1 MKKIHYDDVKEKT
14 YGEVIK
20 MSKKYVGLAEEIVS
34 KIGGPDN
41 VSAVRHCQTRLRFT
55 LKDTGKADKEAIQGM
70 DGVAQ
75 VVESGGMFQVVIGM
89 HVAEVYEEVEKLIP
103 TKDREQAQGQGGGE
117 KMSPVNFAIDFVSSV
132 FQPIIP
138 ALSGAGML
146 KALMALLNVFG
157 LVNPESQTY
166 YILNFFADAAF
177 AFLPVLLAFTT
188 ARRMKCNVVLA
199 MSVAGIMCHPNWSAL
214 VAAGEPVSFFGIIPF
229 YLVAYTSTVIPVI
242 LVIVVQSF
250 VEKGLNKI
258 IPKAVNLVFVPM
270 FTFLIMG
277 TLALSV
283 LGPVGEYAG
292 EGLAI
297 VFDWLSTNASWAP
310 ALLIGGLLPVMVMFG
325 LHHAV
330 APLGSM
336 QMASLGFDSIF
347 GPGCVCSNI
356 AQGSAALVVAFR
368 TKDSKTKQLGLSTG
382 TTALMGITEPVLYGL
397 NLPKKY
403 PLVASMIGGSLGG
416 LYAGITHTHRFAT
429 GSSGIPA
436 ILLYIGEDSMA
447 YFWNIIIALLITA
460 VSTAVITFVLSLKYE
475 IKESKETAP
484 AAEPVVIADIEADV
498 VYAPVNGNVIAM
510 EKIPDPTFSEGVLG
524 KTIGMEPADGIVRAP
539 FNGKVVQASDTGHAI
554 GLESSDGMEVLIHVG
569 VDTVEMGGHGFD
581 VKVKE
586 GDAVSAGQELL
597 VFDRKAVA
605 DAGHPDV
612 VILIVLNADDYASF
626 ETAPEGMAKVG
637 TKVIKGIR

>member
-1 MKKIHYDDVKEKT
+1 M
-14 YGEVIK
+14 
-20 MSKKYVGLAEEIVS
+20 
-34 KIGGPDN
+34 
-41 VSAVRHCQTRLRFT
+41 
-55 LKDTGKADKEAIQGM
+55 
-70 DGVAQ
+70 
-75 VVESGGMFQVVIGM
+75 
-89 HVAEVYEEVEKLIP
+89 
-103 TKDREQAQGQGGGE
+103 
-117 KMSPVNFAIDFVSSV
+117 
-132 FQPIIP
+132 
-138 ALSGAGML
+138 
-146 KALMALLNVFG
+146 
-157 LVNPESQTY
+157 
-166 YILNFFADAAF
+166 
-177 AFLPVLLAFTT
+177 
-188 ARRMKCNVVLA
+188 
-199 MSVAGIMCHPNWSAL
+199 
-214 VAAGEPVSFFGIIPF
+214 
-229 YLVAYTSTVIPVI
+229 AYTSTVIPVI

-258 IPKAVNLVFVPM
+258 VPKAVNLVFVPM

-292 EGLAI
+292 EGLAL

-403 PLVASMIGGSLGG
+403 SLVASMIGGGLGG

-436 ILLYIGEDSMA
+436 ILLYIGDDSMA

-460 VSTAVITFVLSLKYE
+460 ISTAVITFVLSLKYE
-475 IKESKETAP
+475 NKESQETAP
-484 AAEPVVIADIEADV
+484 AVEPVVIADIEADA

-539 FNGKVVQASDTGHAI
+539 FHGKVVQASDTGHAI

-626 ETAPEGMAKVG
+626 ETAPEGMAKAG

>member
-1 MKKIHYDDVKEKT
+1 
-14 YGEVIK
+14 
-20 MSKKYVGLAEEIVS
+20 MSKKYISLAETIVA
-34 KIGGPDN
+34 KVGGPEN

-55 LKDTGKADKEAIQGM
+55 LKDTGKADKEGIQNL

-89 HVAEVYEEVEKLIP
+89 HVAEVFEEVEKLLP
-103 TKDREQAQGQGGGE
+103 VRDGGETSGSEGGE

-132 FQPIIP
+132 FQPIVP

-146 KALMALLNVFG
+146 KALMALLTVFH
-157 LVNPESQTY
+157 LVDGESQTY

-177 AFLPVLLAFTT
+177 AFLPVLLAYTT
-188 ARRMKCNVVLA
+188 ARRMKCNVILA
-199 MSVAGIMCHPNWSAL
+199 MSVAGIMCHSNWAAL
-214 VAAGEPVSFFGIIPF
+214 VAAGEGVSFFGLIPF
-229 YLVAYTSTVIPVI
+229 YLVNYTSTVIPII

-250 VEKGLNKI
+250 VEKLLNKV

-283 LGPVGEYAG
+283 LGPIGEYAG
-292 EGLAI
+292 EALAL

-310 ALLIGGLLPVMVMFG
+310 AVLIGALLPVMVMFG
-325 LHHAV
+325 LHHAI

-356 AQGSAALVVAFR
+356 AQGVAALVVGIR
-368 TKDSKTKQLGLSTG
+368 TKDAKTKQLGFSTG

-403 PLVASMIGGSLGG
+403 PLAAAIAGGGLGG

-436 ILLYIGEDSMA
+436 ILLYLGDGSMR
-447 YFWNIIIALLITA
+447 YFWNIIIALVITA
-460 VSTAVITFVLSLKYE
+460 VSTAIITFVLSLKYE
-475 IKESKETAP
+475 NKEKEDAQVKELVIEH
-484 AAEPVVIADIEADV
+484 AEENA
-498 VYAPVNGNVIAM
+498 VYAPVSGNLIAM
-510 EKIPDPTFSEGVLG
+510 EKIPDPTFSAGILG
-524 KTIGMEPADGIVRAP
+524 KTIGIEPTDGTVYAP
-539 FNGKVVQASDTGHAI
+539 FEGTAVQVSDTGHAI
-554 GLESSDGMEVLIHVG
+554 GLVNADGLELLIHVG
-569 VDTVEMGGHGFD
+569 VDTVDMGGQGFD
-581 VKVKE
+581 VKIKQ
-586 GDAVSAGQELL
+586 GDSVRAGQELL
-597 VFDRKAVA
+597 AFGRKAIA

-612 VILIVLNADDYASF
+612 VMVIVLNPDNYSDI
-626 ETAPEGMAKVG
+626 ETAEEGTVEAGIKVMQA
-637 TKVIKGIR
+637 IK

>member
-1 MKKIHYDDVKEKT
+1 
-14 YGEVIK
+14 
-20 MSKKYVGLAEEIVS
+20 MSRKYEGLASAIVE
-34 KIGGPDN
+34 KVGGPDN
-41 VSAVRHCQTRLRFT
+41 IGAVRHCQTRLRFT
-55 LKDTGKADKEAIQGM
+55 LNDTGIADKDGIQSL

-89 HVAEVYEEVEKLIP
+89 HVAEVFEEVEKFLP
-103 TKDREQAQGQGGGE
+103 DKEGETAQEKE

-132 FQPIIP
+132 FQPIVP

-146 KALMALLNVFG
+146 KALMALLTVFH
-157 LVNPESQTY
+157 LVDSSSQSY
-166 YILNFFADAAF
+166 YILNFFADAVF
-177 AFLPVLLAFTT
+177 TFLPLLLAYTT
-188 ARRMKCNVVLA
+188 AKRMKCNVVLA
-199 MSVAGIMCHPNWSAL
+199 ISVAGIMCHPNWAAL
-214 VAAGEPVSFFGIIPF
+214 VTAGEPVNFFGVIPF
-229 YLVAYTSTVIPVI
+229 YLVAYTSTVIPII

-250 VEKGLNKI
+250 VEKALNKV

-292 EGLAI
+292 EGLALI
-297 VFDWLSTNASWAP
+297 FNWLSTNASWAP
-310 ALLIGGLLPVMVMFG
+310 SVLIGGLLPVMVMFG

-356 AQGSAALVVAFR
+356 AQGTAALVVGMR
-368 TKDSKTKQLGLSTG
+368 TKDAKTRQLGLSTG

-403 PLVASMIGGSLGG
+403 PLFAAMIGGGLGG

-436 ILLYIGEDSMA
+436 VLLYIGDDTMT
-447 YFWNIIIALLITA
+447 YFWNIIIALVITI
-460 VSTAVITFVLSLKYE
+460 VSTAVITFVLSLRYE
-475 IKESKETAP
+475 NKKEETGGQVP
-484 AAEPVVIADIEADV
+484 IPEKTEANA
-498 VYAPVNGNVIAM
+498 VYAPIKGSIVTM
-510 EKIPDPTFSEGVLG
+510 ENIPDPTFSAGILG
-524 KTIGMEPADGIVRAP
+524 WTMGIEPSDGTLYAP
-539 FNGKVVQASDTGHAI
+539 FSGKIEQVADTGHAV
-554 GLESSDGMEVLIHVG
+554 GLVSEDGLEVLIHVG
-569 VDTVEMGGHGFD
+569 VDTVEMGGTGFD

-586 GDAVSAGQELL
+586 GDEVRAGQMLMT
-597 VFDRKAVA
+597 FDRKAIA
-605 DAGHPDV
+605 DAGHPDIAV
-612 VILIVLNADDYASF
+612 VIVLNADDYQSVKLAADGTV
-626 ETAPEGMAKVG
+626 EAGMKIIQAAK
-637 TKVIKGIR
+637 

>member
-1 MKKIHYDDVKEKT
+1 
-14 YGEVIK
+14 
-20 MSKKYVGLAEEIVS
+20 MSKKYISLAETIVA
-34 KIGGPDN
+34 KVGGPEN

-55 LKDTGKADKEAIQGM
+55 LKDTGKADKEGIQNL

-75 VVESGGMFQVVIGM
+75 VVESGGMLQVVIGM
-89 HVAEVYEEVEKLIP
+89 HVAEVFEEVEKLLP
-103 TKDREQAQGQGGGE
+103 VRDGGETSGSEGGE

-132 FQPIIP
+132 FQPIVP

-146 KALMALLNVFG
+146 KALMALLTVFH
-157 LVNPESQTY
+157 LVDGESQTY

-177 AFLPVLLAFTT
+177 AFLPVLLAYTT
-188 ARRMKCNVVLA
+188 ARRMKCNVILA
-199 MSVAGIMCHPNWSAL
+199 MSVAGIMCHSNWAAL
-214 VAAGEPVSFFGIIPF
+214 VAAGEGVSFFGLIPF
-229 YLVAYTSTVIPVI
+229 YLVNYTSTVIPII

-250 VEKGLNKI
+250 VEKLLNKV

-283 LGPVGEYAG
+283 LGPIGEYAG
-292 EGLAI
+292 EALAL

-310 ALLIGGLLPVMVMFG
+310 AVLIGALLPVMVMFG
-325 LHHAV
+325 LHHAI

-356 AQGSAALVVAFR
+356 AQGVAALVVGIR
-368 TKDSKTKQLGLSTG
+368 TKDAKTKQLGFSTG

-403 PLVASMIGGSLGG
+403 PLAAAIAGGGLGG

-436 ILLYIGEDSMA
+436 ILLYLGDGSMR
-447 YFWNIIIALLITA
+447 YFWNIIIALVITA
-460 VSTAVITFVLSLKYE
+460 VSTAIITFVLSLKYE
-475 IKESKETAP
+475 NKEEVAQVKEL
-484 AAEPVVIADIEADV
+484 VIEHVEENA
-498 VYAPVNGNVIAM
+498 VYAPVRGNLVAM
-510 EKIPDPTFSEGVLG
+510 EKIPDPTFSAGILG
-524 KTIGMEPADGIVRAP
+524 KTIGIEPADGTVYAP
-539 FNGKVVQASDTGHAI
+539 FEGTAVQVSDTGHAI
-554 GLESSDGMEVLIHVG
+554 GLVNGDGLELLIHVG
-569 VDTVEMGGHGFD
+569 VDTVDMGGQGFD
-581 VKVKE
+581 VKIKQ
-586 GDAVSAGQELL
+586 GDSVRAGQELL
-597 VFDRKAVA
+597 VFDRKAIA

-612 VILIVLNADDYASF
+612 VMVIVLNPDNYSDI
-626 ETAPEGMAKVG
+626 ETAEEGTVEAGNKVMQAV
-637 TKVIKGIR
+637 K